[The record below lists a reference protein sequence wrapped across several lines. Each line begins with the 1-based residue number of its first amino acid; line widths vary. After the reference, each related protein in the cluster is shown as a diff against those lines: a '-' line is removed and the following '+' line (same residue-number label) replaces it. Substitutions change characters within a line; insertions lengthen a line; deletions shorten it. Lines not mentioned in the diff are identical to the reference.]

1 MPGETGPPHPWACF
15 LQGLWLCALRGF
27 VLGLTAYYLGALE
40 IYEHEGMEG
49 ASTVPCSGGASALS

>member
-1 MPGETGPPHPWACF
+1 M
-15 LQGLWLCALRGF
+15 GLLSAGAVALCIKGF
-27 VLGLTAYYLGALE
+27 CLGTAYYLGALE